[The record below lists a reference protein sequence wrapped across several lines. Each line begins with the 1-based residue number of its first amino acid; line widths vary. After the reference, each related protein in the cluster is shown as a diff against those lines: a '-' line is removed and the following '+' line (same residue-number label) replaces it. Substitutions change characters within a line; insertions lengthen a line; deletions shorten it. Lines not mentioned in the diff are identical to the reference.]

1 MLVAYARSLKPDL
14 PRNVWVVQGGG
25 LVNAFG
31 NGIVLPFLIIYLHNV
46 RGVSLG
52 VAGLVAAANSAAA
65 LATGFLAG
73 TLSDRIGPRNVLIG
87 ALLVMTGAIVLFPL
101 IRTSWHALA
110 LGAALGAGSGA
121 FWPSQSSLIAAFT
134 PSGRRHSAF
143 GLQRVTM
150 NLGLALGGLTG
161 GLIASSARPSSYTAL
176 FLVDA
181 ATFLGYVLVLLRLPA
196 PRLSPQREAGGYR
209 EVLRDRPF
217 RSYVLLNALF
227 IGSGMAVIA
236 ELLPPYAKNNA
247 GVAETGVGALWF
259 VNALVVVLAQLPV
272 VKLAE
277 RRRRML
283 GLALMGVIWAATMLI
298 IAATGTWLQATA
310 ATAVFAVA
318 VAAFGIGECLHGTI
332 HVPLTADLAP
342 PRLAGRYL
350 ALSSQSWQVGWI
362 IGPAA
367 GGFLLQHAPLAL
379 WLGAA
384 AANLIGSGWALA
396 LERRLPAAVRRT
408 PAAVE
413 AQAPVLEREAVP
425 AVTP

>member
-1 MLVAYARSLKPDL
+1 
-14 PRNVWVVQGGG
+14 VVQGGG

-31 NGIVLPFLIIYLHNV
+31 NGVVLPFLIIYLHNV
-46 RGVSLG
+46 RGVALG
-52 VAGLVAAANSAAA
+52 IAGLVAAANSAAA
-65 LATGFLAG
+65 LVTGFVAG
-73 TLSDRIGPRNVLIG
+73 TLSDRIGPRNVLVG
-87 ALLVMTGAIVLFPL
+87 ALLVMTGAILLFPL

-121 FWPSQSSLIAAFT
+121 FWPSQSSLLAAFT
-134 PSGRRHSAF
+134 PQVRRHSAF
-143 GLQRVTM
+143 ALQRVTM

-161 GLIASSARPSSYTAL
+161 GLIASSAHPSSYTTL
-176 FLVDA
+176 FLLDA

-196 PRLSPQREAGGYR
+196 PRLSPPREVGSYG

-227 IGSGMAVIA
+227 IGAGMAVIA
-236 ELLPPYAKNNA
+236 ELLPPYAKNDA
-247 GVAETGVGALWF
+247 GVSETGVGALWF

-272 VKLAE
+272 AKLAE
-277 RRRRML
+277 GRRRML
-283 GLALMGVIWAATMLI
+283 GLGLMGAIWAATMLV
-298 IAATGTWLQATA
+298 IAAAGTWLEATA
-310 ATAVFAVA
+310 ATALLAVA
-318 VAAFGIGECLHGTI
+318 VAAFGVGECLHGTI

-362 IGPAA
+362 AGPAI

-384 AANLIGSGWALA
+384 AASLA
-396 LERRLPAAVRRT
+396 GGARAITLERALPQRVRRT
-408 PAAVE
+408 PTAFE
-413 AQAPVLEREAVP
+413 TAQPVLEPDAAP
-425 AVTP
+425 AA

>member
-1 MLVAYARSLKPDL
+1 MIGYARSLRPEL

-31 NGIVLPFLIIYLHNV
+31 NGVVLPFLIIYLHNV
-46 RGVSLG
+46 RGVALG
-52 VAGLVAAANSAAA
+52 IAGLVAAANSAAA
-65 LATGFLAG
+65 LVTGFVAG
-73 TLSDRIGPRNVLIG
+73 ALSDRIGPRNVLVG
-87 ALLVMTGAIVLFPL
+87 ALLVMTGAILLFPL
-101 IRTSWHALA
+101 IRTSWNALA

-121 FWPSQSSLIAAFT
+121 FWPSQSSLLAAFT
-134 PSGRRHSAF
+134 PPPRRHSAF
-143 GLQRVTM
+143 ALQRVTM

-161 GLIASSARPSSYTAL
+161 GLIASSADPSSYTTL
-176 FLVDA
+176 FLLDA

-196 PRLSPQREAGGYR
+196 PRLSEHRADATGSYR

-227 IGSGMAVIA
+227 IGAGIAVIA
-236 ELLPPYAKNNA
+236 ELLPPYAKNDA
-247 GVAETGVGALWF
+247 SVSETGVGALWF
-259 VNALVVVLAQLPV
+259 VNALVVVVAQLPV
-272 VKLAE
+272 AKLAE
-277 RRRRML
+277 GRRRML
-283 GLALMGVIWAATMLI
+283 GLALMGAIWAATMLV
-298 IAATGTWLQATA
+298 IAAAGTWLEATA
-310 ATAVFAVA
+310 ATALLAVA

-362 IGPAA
+362 VGPAI

-384 AANLIGSGWALA
+384 GATLAGAARALT
-396 LERRLPAAVRRT
+396 LERGLPPPVRRT
-408 PAAVE
+408 PTAVE
-413 AQAPVLEREAVP
+413 AAQPVLEPEAVP
-425 AVTP
+425 AG